1 MTHDGLVEASGITVS
16 VVVLVLAVL
25 LLASLRRV
33 PRGPRWVVVLACL
46 LLYAVVVVPGA
57 ATLWFVA
64 FPLLVGVYPDGV
76 MTPRWLWVPVGMLA
90 VAAFGE
96 LVTAGMWSESP
107 WWGLVVNSQLLLL
120 LTQVHRYRRRSST
133 QERESVRWVILGT
146 LLTIASFAAT
156 QAAFGSIGEGSTG
169 SVVAAQLAVLPLLVG
184 VAVGVLAPRAL
195 DVDEFLRATV
205 VSLGTITAL
214 TVVVRS
220 LPAPDWVRLVVVA
233 VIAAPVALTMTRV
246 GDWLLYRGRPDP
258 DRAVTRMLAALNTR
272 TGKQETPRT
281 VLTAF
286 TDALYL
292 DQGRISGS
300 WFEPAALG
308 PDTSTASGGEPFPV
322 EYRGEVLAV
331 LELPPRRGESTLTRR
346 DRRVVD
352 RLIAQAAPALDAA
365 RTVGALRESR
375 ARTVAAREEERRRIR
390 RELHDDLGPT
400 LSGIALSAAALAART
415 KDPDAAELHR
425 ELRLAVE
432 QSRELAYGL
441 RPPVLDDHGLVAAL
455 HDRVGGPDVHIDAP
469 EHLDLP
475 ASVDLAALRIIGEAV
490 TNARKHGAAP
500 IGIRLRLRHGMLR
513 LLVSDAGPGL
523 PPDVRA
529 GIGMMSISERTDE
542 VGGTAR
548 YDRSAKGCHLV
559 VDLPLEVS

>member
-1 MTHDGLVEASGITVS
+1 MTHDGLVRTSEIAVT
-16 VVVLVLAVL
+16 VVVLVLTVL
-25 LLASLRRV
+25 LLASLRRM

-46 LLYAVVVVPGA
+46 LLYAAIVVPGA
-57 ATLWFVA
+57 AALWFVA
-64 FPLLVGVYPDGV
+64 FPLLAGVYPDGV
-76 MTPRWLWVPVGMLA
+76 MTPRWLWLPVGALS
-90 VAAFGE
+90 VAAVGHV
-96 LVTAGMWSESP
+96 VTAGAWSESP
-107 WWGLVVNSQLLLL
+107 WWTLVVNAQVLLLL
-120 LTQVHRYRRRSST
+120 AQVHRYRRRSST

-146 LLTIASFAAT
+146 LLTMASFAAT

-308 PDTSTASGGEPFPV
+308 PDTSTASGGESFPV

-352 RLIAQAAPALDAA
+352 GLLAQAAPALDAA
-365 RTVGALRESR
+365 RTVVALRESR

-500 IGIRLRLRHGMLR
+500 IGIRLRLRDGMLR

>member
-1 MTHDGLVEASGITVS
+1 MTHDGLVRTSEIAVT

-25 LLASLRRV
+25 LLASLRRM

-57 ATLWFVA
+57 DTLWFVA
-64 FPLLVGVYPDGV
+64 FPLLIGVYPDGV
-76 MTPRWLWVPVGMLA
+76 ITPRWLWVPVGMLA
-90 VAAFGE
+90 VAAFGD
-96 LVTAGMWSESP
+96 LVKAGMWSESP

-120 LTQVHRYRRRSST
+120 LAQVHRYRRRSST

-146 LLTIASFAAT
+146 LLTMASFAAT

-169 SVVAAQLAVLPLLVG
+169 SVVAAQLAGLPLLVG
-184 VAVGVLAPRAL
+184 VAVGALAPRAL

-272 TGKQETPRT
+272 TGQQETPRT

-308 PDTSTASGGEPFPV
+308 PDTSTASGGESFPV

-352 RLIAQAAPALDAA
+352 GLLAQAAPALDAA
-365 RTVGALRESR
+365 RTVVALRESR

-415 KDPDAAELHR
+415 KDPEAAELHR

-455 HDRVGGPDVHIDAP
+455 HDRVGGPDVQIDAP

-500 IGIRLRLRHGMLR
+500 IGIRLRLRDGMLR

-548 YDRSAKGCHLV
+548 YDRSTKGCHLV

>member
-1 MTHDGLVEASGITVS
+1 
-16 VVVLVLAVL
+16 
-25 LLASLRRV
+25 
-33 PRGPRWVVVLACL
+33 
-46 LLYAVVVVPGA
+46 
-57 ATLWFVA
+57 
-64 FPLLVGVYPDGV
+64 
-76 MTPRWLWVPVGMLA
+76 
-90 VAAFGE
+90 
-96 LVTAGMWSESP
+96 MWSESP

-120 LTQVHRYRRRSST
+120 LAQVHRYRRRSST

-146 LLTIASFAAT
+146 LLTMASFAAT

>member
-25 LLASLRRV
+25 LLASLRRM

-90 VAAFGE
+90 VAAFGD

-120 LTQVHRYRRRSST
+120 LAQVHRYRRRSST
-133 QERESVRWVILGT
+133 QERESVRWVLLGT
-146 LLTIASFAAT
+146 LLTMASFAAT

-169 SVVAAQLAVLPLLVG
+169 SVVAAQLAGLPLLVG

-308 PDTSTASGGEPFPV
+308 PDTSTASGGESFPV
-322 EYRGEVLAV
+322 EYRGEVLAI

-352 RLIAQAAPALDAA
+352 RLLAQAAPALDAA
-365 RTVGALRESR
+365 RTVVALRESR
-375 ARTVAAREEERRRIR
+375 ARTVGAREEERRRIR

-400 LSGIALSAAALAART
+400 LSGIALSAAALATRTGDPEARQ
-415 KDPDAAELHR
+415 LHR
-425 ELRLAVE
+425 EMRMAVE

-441 RPPVLDDHGLVAAL
+441 RPPVLDDHGLVAAMQ
-455 HDRVGGPDVHIDAP
+455 DRVGGPDVRIDAP
-469 EHLDLP
+469 DDLDLP
-475 ASVDLAALRIIGEAV
+475 ASVDLAALRIIQEAV

-500 IGIRLRLRHGMLR
+500 VLIRLRLHDGYLK
-513 LLVSDAGPGL
+513 LTVSDAGPGL
-523 PPDVRA
+523 PSNVRA
-529 GIGMMSISERTDE
+529 GIGMLSITERTDE

-548 YDRSAKGCHLV
+548 YDRAASGCHLL
-559 VDLPLEVS
+559 VDLPLAVS

>member
-25 LLASLRRV
+25 LLASLRRM

-90 VAAFGE
+90 VAAFGD

-308 PDTSTASGGEPFPV
+308 PDTSTASGGESFPV

-352 RLIAQAAPALDAA
+352 GLLAQAAPALDAA
-365 RTVGALRESR
+365 RTVVALRESR

-500 IGIRLRLRHGMLR
+500 IGIRLRLRPGMLR

>member
-1 MTHDGLVEASGITVS
+1 MTHDWLVRTSEIAVT
-16 VVVLVLAVL
+16 VVVLVLTVL
-25 LLASLRRV
+25 LLASLRRM

-46 LLYAVVVVPGA
+46 LLYAAIVVPGA
-57 ATLWFVA
+57 AALWFVA
-64 FPLLVGVYPDGV
+64 FPLLAGVYPDGV
-76 MTPRWLWVPVGMLA
+76 MTPRWLWAPVALLA
-90 VAAFGE
+90 VTAFGD

-146 LLTIASFAAT
+146 LLTMASFAAT

-169 SVVAAQLAVLPLLVG
+169 SVVAAQLAGLPLLVG

-272 TGKQETPRT
+272 TGQQETPRT

-500 IGIRLRLRHGMLR
+500 IGIRLRLRDGMLR

-548 YDRSAKGCHLV
+548 YDRSTKGCHLV

>member
-1 MTHDGLVEASGITVS
+1 MTHDGLVRTSEIAVT
-16 VVVLVLAVL
+16 VVVLVLTVL
-25 LLASLRRV
+25 LLASLRRT

-46 LLYAVVVVPGA
+46 LLYAAIVVPGA
-57 ATLWFVA
+57 AALWFVA
-64 FPLLVGVYPDGV
+64 FPLLAGVYPDGV
-76 MTPRWLWVPVGMLA
+76 MTPRWLWAPVALLA
-90 VAAFGE
+90 V
-96 LVTAGMWSESP
+96 TAVGDLASGGAWSESP
-107 WWGLVVNSQLLLL
+107 WWGLVVNAQLLVLL
-120 LTQVHRYRRRSST
+120 AQVHRYRRRSST
-133 QERESVRWVILGT
+133 QEREAVRWVILGT
-146 LLTIASFAAT
+146 LLTMACFAVT
-156 QAAFGSIGEGSTG
+156 QAAYGAIGEGSTG
-169 SVVAAQLAVLPLLVG
+169 SVVAAKLSVLPLLVA
-184 VAVGVLAPRAL
+184 VAVGLLAPRVL

-205 VSLGTITAL
+205 VSLATVTAL
-214 TVVVRS
+214 TAVALA
-220 LPAPDWVRLVVVA
+220 LPAPVWVRLVVVA
-233 VIAAPVALTMTRV
+233 VLAAPVAMATSRA
-246 GDWLLYRGRPDP
+246 GDWVIYRGRPDP
-258 DRAVTRMLAALNTR
+258 DRAVARMLAALNTR
-272 TGKQETPRT
+272 TGQQDTPGT
-281 VLTAF
+281 VLTAVA
-286 TDALYL
+286 DALFL
-292 DQGRISGS
+292 DRARITGS
-300 WFEPAALG
+300 WFEPVTLG
-308 PDTSTASGGEPFPV
+308 PVDPTASDSQSFAVG
-322 EYRGEVLAV
+322 YRGEELAV
-331 LELPPRRGESTLTRR
+331 VHLAPRRGESTLTRR